1 MREILF
7 RGKTT
12 ETTDGRWIYGNYICA
27 PGNTFVHSICEPD
40 SPYDWYEID
49 IETIGQYTGFVDTNG
64 KKIFEGDIV
73 AYIGDESDLHVVDY
87 YKGSFHLSNNR
98 IGYGTF
104 FGTNFEHKIIGNIHD
119 NPELLEEK

>member
-40 SPYDWYEID
+40 LPYDWYEID
-49 IETIGQYTGFVDTNG
+49 IETIGFIDTNG
-64 KKIFEGDIV
+64 KKIFEGDVVLYVDNDDDVCIV
-73 AYIGDESDLHVVDY
+73 EYSQGA
-87 YKGSFHLSNNR
+87 FWLSNHD
-98 IGYGTF
+98 IGYSTM
-104 FGTNFEHKIIGNIHD
+104 FEPGSEYKIVGNIYD
-119 NPELLEEK
+119 NSENAEVFEAQ